1 MYTSNTG
8 VDVKTKFLAKWI
20 VKKWCWQVRVPRR
33 KTQTCSLWWWNIWQK
48 QCNRGKVYFAIH
60 FREVTPPWRDRHGA
74 TTLFTSWWARK
85 QKGDAVTLGIL
96 FFFSFYS
103 TQDPSPWT
111 VSPIILPQLII
122 SVNRCPQRC
131 ASSVHQEIPSLDVK
145 GYLMGWL
152 QALTWRFIMVDRCL
166 RPLTVFWSLPFND

>member
-8 VDVKTKFLAKWI
+8 VDVKTKFMTKGI

-48 QCNRGKVYFAIH
+48 QCIRGKVYFVLH
-60 FREVTPPWRDRHGA
+60 FREVTPPRRDRHGA

-85 QKGDAVTLGIL
+85 QKGDAVTSGIL

-103 TQDPSPWT
+103 TQDPSPWDSVT
-111 VSPIILPQLII
+111 NNPP
-122 SVNRCPQRC
+122 SVNHLCKQMSPEVCLICLPGDSISRCKRI
-131 ASSVHQEIPSLDVK
+131 SYGLITGTYMEV
-145 GYLMGWL
+145 YNGWPMP
-152 QALTWRFIMVDRCL
+152 T
-166 RPLTVFWSLPFND
+166 PLNCVWKFAF